1 MFRAFETKIRQLV
14 LACTLVLLFI
24 SASFAAS
31 ITNGSFEAV
40 QITNSG
46 EGVYNA
52 ADIPGWT
59 QSGSMGDGLIWNINY
74 NICCNGNGSVP
85 NANAGD
91 GNQFVTLGGGFDAP
105 GSEAW
110 SQVITGLTVGDSYNI
125 DFMMASEGQT
135 ATQQLTVTMTTGSST
150 GPEDFTSPVSPG
162 SSPLFWANWGSE
174 QYTFLATDTSA
185 TLQFSVTNQQYD
197 VGLDAVSISPAG
209 TSPVPEPSSLLLLGS
224 GLLVLGLGRT
234 IRRRFISSFPSRT
247 R

>member
-1 MFRAFETKIRQLV
+1 MLRAIETKIRQLV
-14 LACTLVLLFI
+14 LAGTMVLLFI
-24 SASFAAS
+24 SAGFSAS

-59 QSGSMGDGLIWNINY
+59 QSGDMGDGLLWNINY
-74 NICCNGNGSVP
+74 NICCNGNSGVP
-85 NANAGD
+85 NAHSGD
-91 GNQFVTLGGGFDAP
+91 GDQFVTLGGGFDAI

-135 ATQQLTVTMTTGSST
+135 ATQQMTVAMTTGSST
-150 GPEDFTSPVSPG
+150 GSELFTSPISPG
-162 SSPLFWANWGSE
+162 TDTFFWDNWGSE

-185 TLQFSVTNQQYD
+185 TLQFSVTNQEYD
-197 VGLDAVSISPAG
+197 VGLDAVSIAPVG
-209 TSPVPEPSSLLLLGS
+209 TSPVPEPSSLLLIGS
-224 GLLVLGLGRT
+224 GLLGMGLGRT
-234 IRRRFISSFPSRT
+234 VRRRFVS
-247 R
+247 